1 MTGALTV
8 ATILAG
14 FYTICLYT
22 LRLVRAVVGW
32 LHELKYEREVA
43 RRLSEI
49 MYRMEVAERL
59 DWYVRRE

>member
-8 ATILAG
+8 ATIAAG
-14 FYTICLYT
+14 VYTICKYT

-49 MYRMEVAERL
+49 MYRRDVAERL
-59 DWYVRRE
+59 KRYG